1 MRIST
6 FQPFVLA
13 VIKSVYYPC
22 DIDLFLVRNFIV
34 NLENND

>member
-6 FQPFVLA
+6 FQSFALA

-22 DIDLFLVRNFIV
+22 DIDLFFGK
-34 NLENND
+34 EFYS